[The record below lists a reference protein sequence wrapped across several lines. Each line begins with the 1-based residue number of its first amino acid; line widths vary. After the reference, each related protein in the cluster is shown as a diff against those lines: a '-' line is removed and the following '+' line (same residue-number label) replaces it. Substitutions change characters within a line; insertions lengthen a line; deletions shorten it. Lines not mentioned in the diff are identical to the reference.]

1 MEILVNTKLRPTPV
15 YDLYWYFACERQ
27 DIFFNRLRGLAAPWT
42 HDPIISKYKFT
53 NAYRVLDRVSQFL
66 IAEILTPDANSDV
79 SKEDKI
85 FRILLFKLFNKIE
98 TWRLLDEET
107 RGISWARYSFQE
119 YDRVLSAAL
128 SKGVTIYSAA
138 YIMASGKSTFGNQ
151 RKHQNHLRLLEQM
164 MEDEITQRIS
174 ICNSMAQL
182 YDVLLSYPL
191 IGTFLA
197 FQFATDINYGDMTNF
212 SEEEFVVAG
221 PGARDGIMKCFSD
234 RGNYSDEDVIR
245 FMMDNQEDEFDR
257 LGLNFRDL
265 FGRSLK
271 LIDCQNIF
279 CEVGKYA
286 RVSHPHI
293 LDMSG
298 RERIKQVYRT
308 AGALP
313 VPCFPEKWGLSGAL
327 RSFLDTSVLD
337 NGVRDVRESVR

>member
-1 MEILVNTKLRPTPV
+1 MEILVNTNLRPTPV
-15 YDLYWYFACERQ
+15 YDIYWYFACERQ
-27 DIFFNRLRGLAAPWT
+27 SVFFKRLRGMAAPWT
-42 HDPIISKYKFT
+42 NDPIIRKHKFT

-66 IAEILTPDANSDV
+66 IADILNPDASADV

-85 FRILLFKLFNKIE
+85 FRVLLFKLFNKIE
-98 TWRLLDEET
+98 TWRLLEEET
-107 RGISWARYSFQE
+107 HGISWARYSFQE
-119 YDRVLSAAL
+119 YDQVLSAAL

-138 YIMASGKSTFGNQ
+138 YIMASGKSTFGHQ

-164 MEDEITQRIS
+164 MEGGVTQRIS
-174 ICNSMAQL
+174 VCSSMAQL

-197 FQFATDINYGDMTNF
+197 YQFATDINYGDVTDF

-286 RVSHPHI
+286 RISHPQI
-293 LDMSG
+293 SDRSG
-298 RERIKQVYRT
+298 RARIKQVYRT

-313 VPCFPEKWGLSGAL
+313 VPCFPEKWGLAGAV
-327 RSFLDTSVLD
+327 RRFLETSVRD
-337 NGVRDVRESVR
+337 NGARGVREGVR